1 MLLAEFPHQCPKP
14 PRNPT
19 RVAPNTCQ
27 EFPWIWIMVIAI
39 VSIYGVTVTI
49 IALFNWVRYP

>member
-19 RVAPNTCQ
+19 GDAPNPCQ
-27 EFPWIWIMVIAI
+27 EFLWIWIMVIAI

>member
-1 MLLAEFPHQCPKP
+1 MLLAEFPDQCQKP
-14 PRNPT
+14 PCNPT
-19 RVAPNTCQ
+19 GVETNTCQ

>member
-14 PRNPT
+14 TRNPT
-19 RVAPNTCQ
+19 GVEPNTQ

>member
-14 PRNPT
+14 PCNPT
-19 RVAPNTCQ
+19 GDAPNTSQ
-27 EFPWIWIMVIAI
+27 EWIWIMVIAI